1 MGGRIGEDVRQPGSG
16 KNKDVT
22 DAVEKILAAQLRG
35 DILTVR
41 NQIKVIDSAHSKNK
55 SYLSGSQVHRLI
67 KKVCS
72 HLSLPVKDAQ
82 SSPSD
87 RLGDVCVTL
96 NDSSKI
102 WIELKSQTK
111 KLRFGDITQADY
123 VREGTDFARK
133 YAVENPN
140 FDRLIVGDLRVE
152 LKLTAGASSLRNW
165 KLSDL
170 WVADLALL
178 VDSQKRKRAG
188 VISAPDLSEFLKRK
202 YLLHICAEGAR
213 LVRLDEL
220 EPIRSV
226 LAGSQLLVNLKT
238 TNASVAA
245 LQVSVDGEPINGR
258 TVFTYHFGYPN
269 APGRHKLH
277 DLALASSSGL
287 VVFD

>member
-1 MGGRIGEDVRQPGSG
+1 MGRRIGEYVRKPGSG

-22 DAVEKILAAQLRG
+22 DAVEKMLAAQLMG
-35 DILTVR
+35 DASTVR
-41 NQIKVIDSAHSKNK
+41 NQTRVIDLAHRQNN
-55 SYLSGSQVHRLI
+55 SYLSGSQVHGLI

-72 HLSLPVKDAQ
+72 HLSLPVQDAQ

-87 RLGDVCVTL
+87 HLGDVCVTL
-96 NDSSKI
+96 KDNSKI

-111 KLRFGDITQADY
+111 KLRFRDITQADY
-123 VREGTDFARK
+123 VREGTDFGRK
-133 YAVENPN
+133 YAQENEKFN
-140 FDRLIVGDLRVE
+140 KLIVGNLRVE
-152 LKLTAGASSLRNW
+152 LKIDSGPTALDNW

-178 VDSQKRKRAG
+178 VDSERRKRAG
-188 VISAPDLSEFLKRK
+188 VNYSSDLSKFLERK

-213 LVRLDEL
+213 LVRLDQL
-220 EPIRSV
+220 EPVRSI

-245 LQVSVDGEPINGR
+245 VQVSVDDALISGR
-258 TVFTYHFGYPN
+258 TVFTYHFGYRN

-277 DLALASSSGL
+277 DFALAVSSGL
-287 VVFD
+287 VAFD